1 MAMRHI
7 FRKLWDNIRPA
18 MYTSGI
24 LIAHCTSCDKPG
36 ENDKLNLTS
45 PDVNK
50 LTREYMIKQ
59 SALDAANSAT
69 QVLTVTY
76 VSIVGLSMEYRTLL
90 NELISLLEVTV
101 IRAVSDEHWDLI
113 VTVRNEMQDTKE
125 KITRLTTYM
134 DYAHKMVISSAE
146 LCYMCGMDNLTDTL
160 QQRIEDALNR
170 VKEENDSNAK
180 LERTYWRI
188 QERCI
193 KDTNKKTEEQ

>member
-1 MAMRHI
+1 MYTAVDGMAMRHI

-50 LTREYMIKQ
+50 LT
-59 SALDAANSAT
+59 L
-69 QVLTVTY
+69 
-76 VSIVGLSMEYRTLL
+76 GLSMEYRTLL